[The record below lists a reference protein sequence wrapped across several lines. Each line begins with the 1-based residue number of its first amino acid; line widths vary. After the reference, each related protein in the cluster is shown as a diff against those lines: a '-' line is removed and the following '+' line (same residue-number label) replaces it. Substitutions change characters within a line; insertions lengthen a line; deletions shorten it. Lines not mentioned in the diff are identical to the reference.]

1 MTNAPNDQEPSQGTL
16 AGTVYKAIRRDIL
29 TCKLLP
35 GQPLRSDM
43 MKLEYGASVSTI
55 REAIARLA
63 SEGLVQQ
70 LDQRGARVTTISESD
85 LRDLLKVRENL
96 ESIALKW
103 SIKNGGEQWEATTIG
118 RFHIFRRSLQ
128 RRTPSIS
135 YDIDLQASH
144 EDFHLSLVSAC
155 DSPRLFSIVTSL
167 YTQSRRYRFMAD
179 YGRASDSD
187 VIGEHERIMDAAFER
202 DAERACRLFEKHAAK
217 TVDLALANLTMLQR
231 HFEERA
237 ELERQ

>member
-1 MTNAPNDQEPSQGTL
+1 VTNAPIDKEQPQGTL
-16 AGTVYKAIRRDIL
+16 AGTVYQAIRRDIL

-43 MKLEYGASVSTI
+43 MKLEYGASISTI

-70 LDQRGARVTTISESD
+70 LDQRGARVATISEAD

-96 ESIALKW
+96 ESIALRW
-103 SIKNGGEQWEATTIG
+103 SIKNGGEQWEAAAIG

-128 RRTPSIS
+128 RRNPSIS
-135 YDIDLQASH
+135 YDLDLQAAH

-155 DSPRLFSIVTSL
+155 DSPRLLSILRSL

-187 VIGEHERIMDAAFER
+187 VIEEHESIMDAAFER
-202 DAERACRLFEKHAAK
+202 DADRACRLFEEHAAK
-217 TVDLALANLTMLQR
+217 TVDLALANLAVLQR
-231 HFEERA
+231 QLEERA